1 MNSLRGGD
9 RLSMSRNSKIAIA
22 ADQFLGLDERPI
34 DHAELAFVILT
45 WHRHANGNSHPCR
58 ACGRP

>member
-9 RLSMSRNSKIAIA
+9 RLSLSRNSKIAIA

-45 WHRHANGNSHPCR
+45 CAPPC
-58 ACGRP
+58 